1 MMRSAPGSDEITRV
15 RVLVREE
22 ESLRE
27 RRALLP
33 AWMLE
38 QVERRPR
45 PVRPLAPPT
54 RRRLLV
60 ARGAEARIEALT
72 KLKELLDQGVLT
84 RRQFR
89 DERDRLLGG

>member
-1 MMRSAPGSDEITRV
+1 MMRPGERSDEITRV

-38 QVERRPR
+38 RAERRPR
-45 PVRPLAPPT
+45 PVRPLTPPI

-60 ARGAEARIEALT
+60 PRGAEARIDALT